1 MKTDAKMIA
10 VMAEL
15 LQEAMDKGD
24 EGMKALAAAI
34 AQPIKTEVDKMSI
47 APLLF
52 TEHLRPVGEP
62 ATYQIRSET
71 KAYWIDSNGDAIE
84 SVIKGSEVT
93 FPDGIVASTP
103 MVKKPTLKHG
113 NIGTLVDIQKSASD
127 EIRTT
132 IDTRAVTLIS
142 DAVEVGMTVTV
153 TGGAL
158 TSEGL
163 NEAMSRIEDLGLSVK
178 YLVMR
183 GSRLNDMKNFDLDP
197 VTARELNEKGIFKSY
212 NGAQIVNFPGMST
225 NEVLIIPNYEI
236 GKMGV
241 REDLTA
247 DTLDEKRRFMI
258 GWLIWKELAMGI
270 VNADKLAKVVITA

>member
-1 MKTDAKMIA
+1 MKTNAKMIA
-10 VMAEL
+10 EMAAL
-15 LQEAMDKGD
+15 LQEAMDNGD
-24 EGMKALAAAI
+24 KGMKALAAAI
-34 AQPIKTEVDKMSI
+34 AVPIKTEVDKMSI

-52 TEHLRPVGEP
+52 TEHLRPVGES
-62 ATYQIRSET
+62 ATYQIRSKT

-84 SVIKGSEVT
+84 SEIKGTEVT
-93 FPDGIVASTP
+93 FPDNIVASTP
-103 MVKKPTLKHG
+103 MVKKSTLKHG
-113 NIGTLVDIQKSASD
+113 NIGTLVDIQKEAST

-132 IDTRAVTLIS
+132 IDTRAVGLIS

-212 NGAQIVNFPGMST
+212 NGAQIINFPGMDT
-225 NEVLIIPNYEI
+225 DEVLIIPNFEI

-247 DTLDEKRRFMI
+247 DTLDEKKRFMI